1 MIPLTEAWRSK
12 IADFLAQCITLTVS
26 TVSPNGSPRAADV
39 YFCSDADLNVYFYS
53 DPASRHSRNIARD
66 PRVAVAVRVESMD
79 WHEVKGVQ
87 LEGEAARVDDLD
99 ERQKAWR
106 MMCAKFPFYE
116 SFTDVIARL
125 EICRITPQS
134 VRWLDNS
141 ISFGYKE
148 DFDLGER

>member
-66 PRVAVAVRVESMD
+66 PRVAAAVRIESID

-125 EICRITPQS
+125 EIYRITPQS

>member
-12 IADFLAQCITLTVS
+12 IADFMAQCIALTVS
-26 TVSPNGSPRAADV
+26 TVSPDGSPRAADV
-39 YFCSDADLNVYFYS
+39 YFCSDANLNLYFYS

-66 PRVAVAVRVESMD
+66 PRVAAAVRIESID

-99 ERQKAWR
+99 ERQAAWR

-141 ISFGYKE
+141 ASFGYKE
-148 DFDLGER
+148 DFLVER

>member
-12 IADFLAQCITLTVS
+12 IADFMAQCIALTVS
-26 TVSPNGSPRAADV
+26 TVSPDGSPRAADV
-39 YFCSDADLNVYFYS
+39 YFCSDANLNLYFYS

-66 PRVAVAVRVESMD
+66 PRVAAAVRIESID

-125 EICRITPQS
+125 EIYRITPQS

-141 ISFGYKE
+141 ASFGYKE
-148 DFDLGER
+148 DFDLGAR

>member
-12 IADFLAQCITLTVS
+12 IADFLAQCIALTVS
-26 TVSPNGSPRAADV
+26 TVSPNGLPRAADV
-39 YFCSDADLNVYFYS
+39 YFCSDANLNLYFYS

-66 PRVAVAVRVESMD
+66 PRVAVAVRVESID

-125 EICRITPQS
+125 EIYRITPQWP
-134 VRWLDNS
+134 RWLDNS
-141 ISFGYKE
+141 ASFGYKE
-148 DFDLGER
+148 DFFLGEC